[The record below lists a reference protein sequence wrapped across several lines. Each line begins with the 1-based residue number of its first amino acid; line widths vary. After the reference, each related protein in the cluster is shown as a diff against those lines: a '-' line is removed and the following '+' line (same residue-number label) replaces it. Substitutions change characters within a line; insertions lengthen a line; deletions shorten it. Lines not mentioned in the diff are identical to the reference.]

1 MPRTSSLRQD
11 LDDAGFYPQLVA
23 DVLDV
28 ALAGEAVTAHL
39 VHPET
44 TFDHE
49 LRRHLTVLALTRSR
63 FVVVHVDD
71 VADEESGPG
80 ALATSETVA
89 LHEIRTVALTHGVL
103 DPAGRGSTSELTL
116 SVGWGAIHR
125 VDLERQSCGDPD
137 CEADH
142 GMTGTLSPEDVVIRV
157 AAQADGQDALD
168 RALRFARELSGAT
181 AGQS

>member
-1 MPRTSSLRQD
+1 MSRTSSLRQD

-28 ALAGEAVTAHL
+28 ALAGEAVVSHL

-44 TFDHE
+44 TFDHA

-63 FVVVHVDD
+63 FIVVHVDD
-71 VADEESGPG
+71 VSDEQAGPG

-89 LHEIRTVALTHGVL
+89 LREIRTVALTHGVV
-103 DPAGRGSTSELTL
+103 DPAGDGGTSELTL

-125 VDLERQSCGDPD
+125 VDLEPQTCADPD

-168 RALRFARELSGAT
+168 RALGFARDLSGAT
-181 AGQS
+181 AGQA